1 MKGQVGG
8 GNSGQIPAKF
18 SAGRVAQNTQK
29 PESSNTKKPKRKQ
42 TENMSRKSMHE
53 VPKKKVCICR
63 ENVCIEKKNIPC

>member
-29 PESSNTKKPKRKQ
+29 PKSITPRNQKESKQ
-42 TENMSRKSMHE
+42 KT
-53 VPKKKVCICR
+53 
-63 ENVCIEKKNIPC
+63 